1 MAGLVMQALGS
12 NRRGK
17 QRLIVGTTVQTATAV
32 AHDGWDNHRLKWQ
45 FQTAQ
50 LPVQMAV
57 S

>member
-32 AHDGWDNHRLKWQ
+32 AHNGWDNRRLKWE

-50 LPVQMAV
+50 LPVQMVV